1 MLLQKEPYNDSEI
14 QKLTFSYERELMWF
28 KAYWIPLSLTL
39 ITLAINIWF
48 KATIPIFIYAVV
60 NTLFGS
66 MQYDRY
72 KKMMAI
78 KKELNEKLAHNQR
91 INEKNNQVD
100 ADLNALNFFKT

>member
-1 MLLQKEPYNDSEI
+1 MLLQKEPYSDSEI

-39 ITLAINIWF
+39 ITLIINIWF
-48 KATIPIFIYAVV
+48 KAIVPIFIYSII

-66 MQYDRY
+66 MQYSRY
-72 KKMMAI
+72 KSLMKI
-78 KKELNEKLAHNQR
+78 KKELDDKLAHNNR
-91 INEKNNQVD
+91 IIEKTTQVD

>member
-1 MLLQKEPYNDSEI
+1 MLLQKEPYSDSEI

-39 ITLAINIWF
+39 ITLIINIWF
-48 KATIPIFIYAVV
+48 KAIVPIFIYSII

-66 MQYDRY
+66 MQYSRY
-72 KKMMAI
+72 KSLMKT
-78 KKELNEKLAHNQR
+78 KKELDYKLAHNNR
-91 INEKNNQVD
+91 IIEKTTQVD